1 MYSRV
6 KFCAESEFSVYFK
19 LQIQES
25 GQKHDFWVQNMRL
38 EFSRFQKFKKIFLK
52 NELFL
57 RDPHK
62 ISEPVASPENWKPTR
77 TLIT

>member
-1 MYSRV
+1 MLYMYSRV

-19 LQIQES
+19 LQILES

-62 ISEPVASPENWKPTR
+62 ISETQVSAEN
-77 TLIT
+77 

>member
-1 MYSRV
+1 MFYMYSRV

-19 LQIQES
+19 LQMQER
-25 GQKHDFWVQNMRL
+25 GQNHVFWVQNMRS
-38 EFSRFQKFKKIFLK
+38 EFSGFQRLKKIFLK

-62 ISEPVASPENWKPTR
+62 ISEAVASSEN
-77 TLIT
+77 